1 MTRLL
6 RILLIL
12 FALNAAYLAAS
23 VAVGRM
29 PPVILFPM
37 ATFLPFAFAVL
48 HAGKRL
54 GWKGM
59 GIMLGLSFL
68 ISLSCELVGVTTGWI
83 YGPYHYTDLLGP
95 KILGLVPLFVPL
107 GWFLMSYPAFI
118 MADWIAPTSWSRG
131 KRLLAVAALAALAMT
146 AWDLVM
152 DPARV
157 QTGMSGERQRCEG
170 AGGMDPA
177 RVQTGMWVW
186 EVEGPYFGIPL
197 QNFAGWWATTFIALA
212 LFMRFTRYTPPPTRS
227 ASFDRLAV
235 MSYGLIALAE
245 VVSALVL
252 GLEGPALAGFF
263 ATLPWF
269 LWGWSSTQTTADGP
283 STKGG

>member
-6 RILLIL
+6 RLLLIL

-23 VAVGRM
+23 VATGRK

-37 ATFLPFAFAVL
+37 ATFLPFAFSLL

-54 GWKGM
+54 GWRGM
-59 GIMLGLSFL
+59 GLMLGVSFL
-68 ISLSCELVGVTTGWI
+68 VSLIFESVGVATGWI

-157 QTGMSGERQRCEG
+157 QTGM
-170 AGGMDPA
+170 
-177 RVQTGMWVW
+177 WVW
-186 EVEGPYFGIPL
+186 EVEGAYFGVPL
-197 QNFAGWWATTFIALA
+197 QNFVGWWATTFIALA

-252 GLEGPALAGFF
+252 GLEGPALAGSF

-269 LWGWSSTQTTADGP
+269 LWGWAATQAA
-283 STKGG
+283 S

>member
-6 RILLIL
+6 RLLLIL
-12 FALNAAYLAAS
+12 FALNAAYLVAS
-23 VAVGRM
+23 VGAGRK

-37 ATFLPFAFAVL
+37 ATFLPFAFSLL

-59 GIMLGLSFL
+59 AIMLGISFL
-68 ISLSCELVGVTTGWI
+68 VSLFFESVGVATGWV

-95 KILGLVPLFVPL
+95 KFLGLVPLFVPL
-107 GWFLMSYPAFI
+107 GWFLMSYPAFVI
-118 MADWIAPTSWSRG
+118 ADWIAPISWPRG
-131 KRLLAVAALAALAMT
+131 KRIVTVAALAAFAMT

-157 QTGMSGERQRCEG
+157 H
-170 AGGMDPA
+170 
-177 RVQTGMWVW
+177 TGMWIW
-186 EVEGPYFGIPL
+186 EVDGPYFGVPL
-197 QNFAGWWATTFIALA
+197 RNFAGWWMTALVA
-212 LFMRFTRYTPPPTRS
+212 LLLFQLLAHYTPSPHRD
-227 ASFDRLAV
+227 ARFDRLAV
-235 MSYGLIALAE
+235 VSYGLIALAE
-245 VVSALVL
+245 VVSALIL

-269 LWGWSSTQTTADGP
+269 LWGWAATQAASLQKAG
-283 STKGG
+283 SFM